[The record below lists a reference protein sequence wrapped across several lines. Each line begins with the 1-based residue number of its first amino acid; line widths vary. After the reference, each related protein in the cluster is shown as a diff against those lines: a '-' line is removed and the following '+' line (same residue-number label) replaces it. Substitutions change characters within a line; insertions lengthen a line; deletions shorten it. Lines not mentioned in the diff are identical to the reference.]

1 MKIQR
6 TANAARNFVFGLI
19 LKLYQIIIP
28 FIMRTVMIYYMGVEY
43 LGLSSLF
50 TSILEVLN
58 LAELGIGAA
67 MVYSMYKP
75 IAEDDEDQVCALLNL
90 YKKYYRCI
98 GIVILIAG
106 LVILPF
112 IPYLVKSD
120 IPSELNIYLLYVLYL
135 LSTVF
140 TYWLY
145 AYKNSLLQ
153 AFQRVD
159 IISKVTLLTN
169 TIQYVFQLIAILR
182 FHNYYMYIL
191 STLMLQIFNNIFIAF
206 IVKRMYPQYKARGKV
221 GEVELRDIRS
231 RIKDIFTS
239 KIGAVMTYSVD
250 TIVISSCLGLSS
262 LAVYQ
267 NYNYVLTSVTGIV
280 SIIFASCLAGVG
292 NSIIVESK
300 EKNFQDLKKLSMLIT
315 CICSVGICCF
325 LSLYQPFMKIWVG
338 NQLLL
343 PYAAVVLFSI
353 RFITFEFN
361 QLFIMFKDAAGIWHE
376 DRFRAL
382 LTAIANLIL
391 DLIFVKYWG
400 TIGVIFAT
408 VFSEL
413 FIGIPWIIYNI
424 FSTLFTEQHQ
434 LKEYIVKMLG
444 WMLKITII
452 AVMTTYFTNLL
463 PDYGIIM
470 FLVKVIVTIIISSI
484 FLLLFNFKSI
494 EFKEMLLLLKN
505 IKSKFYKGK

>member
-6 TANAARNFVFGLI
+6 TANATRNFVFGLI

-191 STLMLQIFNNIFIAF
+191 STLVLQIFNNIFTAF
-206 IVKRMYPQYKARGKV
+206 IVKRMYPQYKAQGKV
-221 GEVELRDIRS
+221 AEVELRDIRS

-250 TIVISSCLGLSS
+250 TIVISSCLGLSA

-280 SIIFASCLAGVG
+280 SIIFTSCLAGVG

-300 EKNFQDLKKLSMLIT
+300 EKNFRDLKKLSMLIT
-315 CICSVGICCF
+315 CICSVGVCCF

-338 NQLLL
+338 NKLLL

-424 FSTLFTEQHQ
+424 FSTLFTERHQ

-444 WMLKITII
+444 WVLKIAII
-452 AVMTTYFTNLL
+452 AVITTYFTNLL
-463 PDYGIIM
+463 PDQGIIM
-470 FLVKVIVTIIISSI
+470 LLVKAIVTIIISSI
-484 FLLLFNFKSI
+484 FLFLFNFKSV

-505 IKSKFYKGK
+505 IKGKFYKGK

>member
-19 LKLYQIIIP
+19 LNLYQIIIP
-28 FIMRTVMIYYMGVEY
+28 FVMRTVMIYYMGVEY

-50 TSILEVLN
+50 TSILQVLN

-75 IAEDDEDQVCALLNL
+75 IAEDNKSQVCALLNL

-106 LVILPF
+106 LAILPF
-112 IPYLVKSD
+112 VPHLVKSD
-120 IPSELNIYLLYVLYL
+120 IPSELNIYVLYIIYL

-169 TIQYVFQLIAILR
+169 TIQYVFQLIAILK

-191 STLMLQIFNNIFIAF
+191 STLVLQIFNNIFTAF
-206 IVKRMYPQYKARGKV
+206 IVKRMYPQYKAQGKV
-221 GEVELRDIRS
+221 AEVELRDIRS

-250 TIVISSCLGLSS
+250 TIVISSCLGLSA

-280 SIIFASCLAGVG
+280 SIIFTSCLAGVG

-300 EKNFQDLKKLSMLIT
+300 EKNFRDLKKLSMLIT
-315 CICSVGICCF
+315 CICSVGVCCF

-338 NQLLL
+338 NKLLL

-400 TIGVIFAT
+400 SIGVIFAT

-424 FSTLFTEQHQ
+424 FSTLFT
-434 LKEYIVKMLG
+434 
-444 WMLKITII
+444 
-452 AVMTTYFTNLL
+452 
-463 PDYGIIM
+463 DGI
-470 FLVKVIVTIIISSI
+470 
-484 FLLLFNFKSI
+484 N
-494 EFKEMLLLLKN
+494 
-505 IKSKFYKGK
+505 